1 MREPTVVCLTCK
13 KRRSLDRMETE
24 ITCKRCIED
33 VREEN
38 HRTTTGRVSPRAR
51 QLHQRR
57 VSRHGMT
64 VATFAAMKRQ
74 QGGGC
79 AICRRIPLN
88 SRGLVIDH
96 NHVTNEVRGLL
107 CFACNSAVGL
117 FQDDPALL
125 AAAIDYLKDR
135 GDYSRS
141 RFRPAV
147 DGDGAC
153 PPCPPSDLHI

>member
-1 MREPTVVCLTCK
+1 MREATVVCLTCK
-13 KRRSLDRMETE
+13 KRRSLSRMETD

-33 VREEN
+33 LREEN
-38 HRTTTGRVSPRAR
+38 HRSETGRESPRAR
-51 QLHQRR
+51 NLHQKR
-57 VSRHGMT
+57 VARHGMSL
-64 VATFAAMKRQ
+64 AGFAALKRQ

-96 NHVTNEVRGLL
+96 NHVTDEVRGLL
-107 CFACNSAVGL
+107 CFACNSGVGL

-125 AAAIDYLKDR
+125 AAAIDYLKAR

-141 RFRPAV
+141 RYRAGMDDDAPV
-147 DGDGAC
+147 
-153 PPCPPSDLHI
+153 PTVPTSDLQ